1 MVKKMLINA
10 THPEEYRVA
19 IVEDGILAEFD
30 IEVAGHESTRGNIYK
45 GVVVR
50 VESGLQAAFV
60 DFGAERMGFLQMG
73 EIHPSYFRA
82 WREKTG
88 DKGGRPR
95 ITDLFHRGQE
105 ILVQIVKEERG
116 TKGAALTTYLSLAGR
131 FMVFLPD
138 SDTRGVSRKIE
149 EEGTRKK
156 IKQTMNSL
164 ELPAQTGY
172 IIRTAAIGQ
181 KKEELK
187 RDFNYLQSL
196 FQNIQT
202 LAGQVKA
209 PALVY
214 RESNLIIRSI
224 RDYFTPDMDEV
235 LVDDPRVFDEARTF
249 FQEVMPEFARLV
261 KLHQERRPIF
271 NRYQIEEQIETI
283 SKNRV
288 PLPSGGSIV
297 IDATEALVAVDVNS
311 GKLAT
316 EQGVEGTATRTNLE
330 AAEEVARQLR
340 LRDLGGLVVI
350 DFIDMRERKNIRT
363 VEKCLR
369 DALKRDKA
377 RTTVGRISQFGLLE
391 MSRQRIKSVL
401 AEATFRFCPTCNG
414 SGKIK
419 SPEAQAVA
427 FLRRLHGG
435 VAKDQ
440 IARAEGEVPLDVA
453 TYLLNTKREELLDL
467 EKRHQVT
474 IHIKGRHDLG
484 AGQAELHLHRRET
497 EIPPV
502 DAGTAEPVSA
512 EGRPEAP
519 APEEPEKER
528 TAGEESA
535 PESEPKGR
543 KRSRRRHRGKR
554 RVGTEQGGENP
565 GLPPSGSAEN
575 GGQTGETPPD
585 QAAFSV
591 PGPTPETS
599 PAPPVEAPPLEPS
612 EEKAAEAAAPG
623 KPKRRRSR
631 RKHRP
636 AETEKTQPALK
647 TEGSEPTPE
656 PQEATVSSPV
666 PADAASPGHQAPEA
680 VAKPAEEGEEKSA
693 QKKPRPRRSKP
704 KPPAEGAAQAETR
717 LIGSQVPT
725 PEPPSQKEPA
735 ESKPASR
742 PSRPRK
748 KPAAPAGPKPGSAEA
763 TASQSLPATPQES
776 ASGGMGKPAP
786 PPATSGEAPPSKPAP
801 PRRRRPAAKKKPEQA
816 PATDSPSGE

>member
-19 IVEDGILAEFD
+19 IVEDGILSEFD

-82 WREKTG
+82 WREKAG

-131 FMVFLPD
+131 FMVLMPD

-156 IKQTMNSL
+156 LKQTMNSL
-164 ELPAQTGY
+164 DLPEQMGY
-172 IIRTAAIGQ
+172 IVRTAAIGQ
-181 KKEELK
+181 KKEELQ
-187 RDFNYLQSL
+187 RDFNYLL
-196 FQNIQT
+196 RLYLNIQT
-202 LAGQVKA
+202 LSSQVKS
-209 PALVY
+209 PALIY

-224 RDYFTPDMDEV
+224 RDYFTADMDEV
-235 LVDDPRVFDEARTF
+235 LVDDTRIFEETRTF

-316 EQGVEGTATRTNLE
+316 EQGVEGTAIRTNLE

-340 LRDLGGLVVI
+340 LRDLGGLIVV
-350 DFIDMRERKNIRT
+350 DFIDMRDRKNVRA

-401 AEATFRFCPTCNG
+401 AEATFRFCPTCHG
-414 SGKIK
+414 TGKIK
-419 SPEAQAVA
+419 SPEAQAIA
-427 FLRRLHGG
+427 FLRRLHAG
-435 VAKDQ
+435 VAKNQ
-440 IARAEGEVPLDVA
+440 ISRVEGEVPLDVA
-453 TYLLNTKREELLDL
+453 AYLLNTKRDELMDL

-474 IHIKGRHDLG
+474 IYIKGRPDLG
-484 AGQAELHLHRRET
+484 AGQADLQLHKRES
-497 EIPPV
+497 EIPAPEAV
-502 DAGTAEPVSA
+502 VNEPVSA
-512 EGRPEAP
+512 EARIESPP
-519 APEEPEKER
+519 QEEPPKAEVPG
-528 TAGEESA
+528 GEQE
-535 PESEPKGR
+535 PESEPKAR

-554 RVGTEQGGENP
+554 KEGLETGTEDTVRSEAVEDPP
-565 GLPPSGSAEN
+565 GDPATVPAEVDQSSGSVVSR
-575 GGQTGETPPD
+575 PLDHPD
-585 QAAFSV
+585 HPE
-591 PGPTPETS
+591 PGTADS
-599 PAPPVEAPPLEPS
+599 P
-612 EEKAAEAAAPG
+612 
-623 KPKRRRSR
+623 KPKRKRYRGR
-631 RKHRP
+631 RKPEEP
-636 AETEKTQPALK
+636 AGGHGVAQSSGTEVTPPITSEVHHEASAVDPPLPVQTLPESVGPPP
-647 TEGSEPTPE
+647 TEN
-656 PQEATVSSPV
+656 
-666 PADAASPGHQAPEA
+666 ADASPKGR
-680 VAKPAEEGEEKSA
+680 
-693 QKKPRPRRSKP
+693 RPRRSRKKVSPGESAPAAHQPDNSTAPAVPDSVEAGPPEPKP
-704 KPPAEGAAQAETR
+704 AKNPARARKKRSPSPETAGAPTSQPGPPAESPASPAAIPGGSEGAATQ
-717 LIGSQVPT
+717 
-725 PEPPSQKEPA
+725 
-735 ESKPASR
+735 
-742 PSRPRK
+742 
-748 KPAAPAGPKPGSAEA
+748 
-763 TASQSLPATPQES
+763 
-776 ASGGMGKPAP
+776 ASGGEETVPAAKPAQ
-786 PPATSGEAPPSKPAP
+786 
-801 PRRRRPAAKKKPEQA
+801 RRRRPAAKKKPGPDPV
-816 PATDSPSGE
+816 PADSSPSD